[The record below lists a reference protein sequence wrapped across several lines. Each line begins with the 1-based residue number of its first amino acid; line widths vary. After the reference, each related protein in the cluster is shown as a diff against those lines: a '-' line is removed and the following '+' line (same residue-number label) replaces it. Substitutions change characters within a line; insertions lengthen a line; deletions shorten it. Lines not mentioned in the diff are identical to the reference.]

1 MKNVVICI
9 VCMLTITL
17 ASCNKIVR
25 VFSKNGVNEIIEK
38 SASRSTLEASEK
50 MSKELVGK
58 GARIVLKKEG
68 QEAMEYLSKHNPE
81 LKNLVEKIINNPRTP
96 TGWDK
101 FIAEFTEN
109 GKIVMSHKDWINSKI
124 EIDGNLVRAV
134 AGAKNPKIYDGVNY
148 GLNEFLSHRIPNK
161 TYIIDDYMTIVTDEL
176 GRVRHTTAIFEN
188 KKITQRYRGN
198 LPEQKRIV
206 ESQGGNIAS
215 DDGGHLIQMG
225 MGGPNELINQI
236 PMEKE
241 LNESAS
247 KIWRK
252 IEMYEEKE
260 GWKNGKKVVTKRK
273 PIYKGNSLRPA
284 EIEVDVI
291 VDGKHAVIDGKQ
303 CPFIIKNG

>member
-9 VCMLTITL
+9 VCLLTLT
-17 ASCNKIVR
+17 SCSKIAR
-25 VFSKNGVNEIIEK
+25 VFSKSGVKEVLDRTATK
-38 SASRSTLEASEK
+38 STIEASEK
-50 MSKELVGK
+50 MSKELAEK

-68 QEAMEYLSKHNPE
+68 KEAMEYLSKQNPE
-81 LKNLVEKIINNPRTP
+81 LKTLVEKIINTPRTS
-96 TGWDK
+96 TSWDK
-101 FIAEFTEN
+101 FIVELTEK
-109 GKIVMSHKDWINSKI
+109 GKIVMAHKEWINCKI

-176 GRVRHTTAIFEN
+176 GRVKHTTAIFEN
-188 KKITQRYRGN
+188 KKITQRRRV
-198 LPEQKRIV
+198 LPEEQKRIV
-206 ESQGGNIAS
+206 ESQGGNVVG

-225 MGGPNELINQI
+225 MGGPNELINQV
-236 PMEKE
+236 PMDKNVNKGGMWAKVENFE
-241 LNESAS
+241 
-247 KIWRK
+247 RK
-252 IEMYEEKE
+252 L
-260 GWKNGKKVVTKRK
+260 GWEQGKKVITKRK
-273 PIYKGNSLRPA
+273 PIYKGNSLRPT